1 MINNYIG
8 TALREKRIQGTKR
21 KNIAIPVGIGAVIL
35 ASFITH
41 SLVGH
46 SSNCH
51 DLERVTL
58 IGNSVSSVETSI
70 RLDELNTDVFSYQL
84 PVYLDSENSSL
95 YGFGRC
101 PSP

>member
-8 TALREKRIQGTKR
+8 SALREKRIQGTKR
-21 KNIAIPVGIGAVIL
+21 KNIAIPVGASAVIL
-35 ASFITH
+35 ASLVAR
-41 SLVGH
+41 SLVGY
-46 SSNCH
+46 SSDCH

-58 IGNSVSSVETSI
+58 IGNTVAAAETTI
-70 RLDELNTDVFSYQL
+70 KLENLETDVYSYQL
-84 PVYLDSENSSL
+84 PVYLDSENNSL